1 VGEIA
6 TSILLPPTADSPAR
20 ARRFADEVRS
30 RVGLS
35 CDGLDLLVSELV
47 TNAVRHASRE
57 IELTVTV
64 TNDRICAQVRDDS
77 PDAPR
82 RREAASSHHSGRGLA
97 IIEALAGGWT
107 VIWHDDG
114 TKTVAA
120 TLPCTPG
127 VDRGAMD
134 GRPGRS

>member
-1 VGEIA
+1 VGDIEA
-6 TSILLPPTADSPAR
+6 SIVLPLTAGSPAR
-20 ARRFADEVRS
+20 ARKFADEVRS
-30 RVGLS
+30 RAGLS

-47 TNAVRHASRE
+47 TNAVRHASRD

-64 TNDRICAQVRDDS
+64 SGDRVCAQVRDDS
-77 PDAPR
+77 PDPPR
-82 RREAASSHHSGRGLA
+82 RREATSSHHSGRGLA

-120 TLPCTPG
+120 ALPCTRQ
-127 VDRGAMD
+127 VDPTAMD
-134 GRPGRS
+134 GPG

>member
-1 VGEIA
+1 VGVGDIEA
-6 TSILLPPTADSPAR
+6 SIVLPLTAGSPAR
-20 ARRFADEVRS
+20 ARKFADEVRS
-30 RVGLS
+30 RAGVS

-47 TNAVRHASRE
+47 TNAVRHASRD

-64 TNDRICAQVRDDS
+64 TGDRICVQVRDDS
-77 PDAPR
+77 PHAPH

-107 VIWHDDG
+107 VSWHEDD

-120 TLPCTPG
+120 TLPCTSP
-127 VDRGAMD
+127 VDRASD
-134 GRPGRS
+134 GPT